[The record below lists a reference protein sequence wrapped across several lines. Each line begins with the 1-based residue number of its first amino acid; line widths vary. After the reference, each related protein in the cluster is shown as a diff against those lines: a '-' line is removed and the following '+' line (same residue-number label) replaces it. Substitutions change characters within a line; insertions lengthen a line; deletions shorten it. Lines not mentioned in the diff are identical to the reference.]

1 MAARRVC
8 GQRQQISGGQGA
20 QAAEELGALLELG
33 QRLDQ
38 PGAVVTDGG
47 QWDLGEDREKLSSLY
62 HLPRVNTVPGK
73 LSPNGEICLVRFIY
87 LRLCAALCCV
97 RVVVHL
103 VGEQGHEEREAADVP
118 RSRLSTVERLRVNRS
133 TRFLLL
139 LN

>member
-1 MAARRVC
+1 M
-8 GQRQQISGGQGA
+8 GSGRGSGKAKLAVSSTQG
-20 QAAEELGALLELG
+20 
-33 QRLDQ
+33 
-38 PGAVVTDGG
+38 
-47 QWDLGEDREKLSSLY
+47 
-62 HLPRVNTVPGK
+62 HTVPGK